1 MECAAVRQNH
11 TTPVVNTRNSRVLPA
26 EIDAHF
32 AAAHSRVDSISS
44 AYFTSLPTVLARHWR
59 NRRDIPA
66 DLAAIPRGLWYLLR
80 KLWRRPSSAV
90 PRALTGKEA
99 DVAEV
104 IAEQLINLSSLEVL
118 LNTHRQALST
128 SLDGTVAAQRLQQAV
143 AQWGSKQD
151 NSRDTLLFLCLGL
164 LGRGLSDKILF
175 GSASLIGAS
184 LATSVYLSQQ
194 GFFSALW
201 TSMFGAPAWVAV
213 LGAVLGFAAV
223 FVATPV
229 IAPFL
234 EWASNRF
241 WARRRLHRVLDQI
254 HRELRAPV
262 TDHLWRY
269 GGYLQF
275 VPDVVLLLRH
285 IR

>member
-1 MECAAVRQNH
+1 MTQDGVTPATKAV
-11 TTPVVNTRNSRVLPA
+11 NSLVLPA
-26 EIDAHF
+26 EVDAHF
-32 AAAHSRVDSISS
+32 AAAHSRVDRVSS
-44 AYFTSLPTVLARHWR
+44 AHFTSLSAVLARHWR

-66 DLAAIPRGLWYLLR
+66 DLAALPRSLWYLLR
-80 KLWRRPSSAV
+80 KLWRRPNSAA
-90 PRALTGKEA
+90 PRALTGKERE
-99 DVAEV
+99 VAEIV
-104 IAEQLINLSSLEVL
+104 AVQLIDLSSLEAL
-118 LNTHRQALST
+118 LNVQRQTINTPLDST
-128 SLDGTVAAQRLQQAV
+128 IAAQRLQQAV

-201 TSMFGAPAWVAV
+201 ASMFGAPAWVAV